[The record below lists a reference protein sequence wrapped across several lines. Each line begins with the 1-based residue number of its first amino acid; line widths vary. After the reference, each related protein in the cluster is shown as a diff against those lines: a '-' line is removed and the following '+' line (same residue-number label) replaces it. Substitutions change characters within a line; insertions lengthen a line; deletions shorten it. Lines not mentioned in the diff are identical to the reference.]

1 LDKRGIILE
10 KKAVIFDESAIN
22 RAITRISYEI
32 IEKNKGAEDLCI
44 IGILTRGK
52 YLAERI
58 AQKIEENEK
67 TAVSMGFIDITPFR
81 DDNDKN
87 APPKGE
93 TTIPFDITGKKVV
106 LIDDVIFTGRSIR
119 AAIDGLM
126 SRGRPRKIELAVL
139 IDRGHRE
146 LPLRADYVGKNVP
159 TSRNEIVKVSLKE
172 VDKEDSVAILG
183 KVD

>member
-1 LDKRGIILE
+1 ME

-32 IEKNKGAEDLCI
+32 IEKNKGAENLCI
-44 IGILTRGK
+44 IGILTRGR

-58 AQKIEENEK
+58 GKKISENEGIS
-67 TAVSMGFIDITPFR
+67 VPIGFIDITPYR
-81 DDNDKN
+81 DDTNKS
-87 APPKGE
+87 AISKGE
-93 TTIPFDITGKKVV
+93 TFIPFDIAGKKVV
-106 LIDDVIFTGRSIR
+106 LIDDVIFTGRSTR
-119 AAIDGLM
+119 AAIDGIM

-159 TSRNEIVKVSLKE
+159 TSKSEIVKVNLKE
-172 VDKEDSVAILG
+172 VDGAEFVAILG